1 MPRDKTMTDEEWEE
15 LCFEV
20 ARMRLDISHGKYEW
34 YESDAGPLD
43 RLVEEAAKM
52 RQALLENDINW

>member
-1 MPRDKTMTDEEWEE
+1 MNDEEWEE

-20 ARMRLDISHGKYEW
+20 ARLRRDISNGLEV
-34 YESDAGPLD
+34 DAGPLD

-52 RQALLENDINW
+52 RLALLENGIDW